1 MVCSPPAVRE
11 RGARRHGYNRRNL
24 VSATTKSVTQSLL
37 YLASQSPR
45 RRELLTQ
52 LGVTYELLLADASED
67 AESLEAVLPGESPD
81 DYVQRVCILKA
92 EAAVQ
97 RRMRRG
103 LPEAPILTSDTTVC
117 RGGDILGK
125 PADARD
131 AAVMLAALSGTT
143 HRVLTAVTVAS
154 AAGLRHAL
162 SISHVTFRT
171 MQAAEIDRYV
181 ASGEPLGKAGA
192 YGIQGRAAEF
202 VERIDG
208 SYSGIM
214 GLPLFETAALLREAG
229 LRF

>member
-1 MVCSPPAVRE
+1 MPPRGRVISKPAVT
-11 RGARRHGYNRRNL
+11 ADI
-24 VSATTKSVTQSLL
+24 L

-52 LGVTYELLLADASED
+52 LGVQYELLLADDGED
-67 AESLEAVLPGESPD
+67 AEALEAALPGETPD
-81 DYVQRVCILKA
+81 AYVQRVCALKA
-92 EAAVQ
+92 EAAL
-97 RRMRRG
+97 RRRERRG
-103 LPEAPILTSDTTVC
+103 LPDAPILTSDTTVC

-125 PADARD
+125 PTDAVD
-131 AAVMLAALSGTT
+131 AAAMLGALSGTT
-143 HRVLTAVTVAS
+143 HRVLTAVTVIS
-154 AAGLRHAL
+154 ALGLRHAL
-162 SISHVTFRT
+162 SISHVTFRAMT
-171 MQAAEIDRYV
+171 SAEIDRYV

>member
-1 MVCSPPAVRE
+1 MTSI
-11 RGARRHGYNRRNL
+11 
-24 VSATTKSVTQSLL
+24 L

-52 LGVTYELLLADASED
+52 LGVTYELLLADAGED
-67 AESLEAVLPGESPD
+67 AEALEAVRPGESPD
-81 DYVQRVCILKA
+81 DYVQRVCALKA
-92 EAAVQ
+92 DAALE
-97 RRMRRG
+97 RRARRG
-103 LPEAPILTSDTTVC
+103 LPDAPILTSDTTVC

-131 AAVMLAALSGTT
+131 AAAMLASLSGTT
-143 HRVLTAVTVAS
+143 HRVLTAVTVATS
-154 AAGLRHAL
+154 AGQRHAL
-162 SISHVTFRT
+162 SISHVTFRP
-171 MQAAEIDRYV
+171 MLAPEIERYV

-214 GLPLFETAALLREAG
+214 VLPLFETAALLREAG
-229 LRF
+229 LHF

>member
-1 MVCSPPAVRE
+1 MT
-11 RGARRHGYNRRNL
+11 HH
-24 VSATTKSVTQSLL
+24 LL

-52 LGVTYELLLADASED
+52 LGVSHELLLADDDED
-67 AESLEAVLPGESPD
+67 AEALEAVLPGEPPD
-81 DYVQRVCILKA
+81 AYVQRVCALKA
-92 EAAVQ
+92 EAAL
-97 RRMRRG
+97 RRRERRA
-103 LPEAPILTSDTTVC
+103 LPDHPILTSDTTVC

-125 PADARD
+125 PADTAD
-131 AAVMLAALSGTT
+131 AVAMLAALSGTT
-143 HRVLTAVTVAS
+143 HRVLTAVTVVS
-154 AAGLRHAL
+154 TLGLRHAL
-162 SISHVTFRT
+162 SISHVTFRPMT
-171 MQAAEIDRYV
+171 AAEIDRYA

>member
-1 MVCSPPAVRE
+1 MTSI
-11 RGARRHGYNRRNL
+11 
-24 VSATTKSVTQSLL
+24 L

-52 LGVTYELLLADASED
+52 LGVTYELLLADAGED
-67 AESLEAVLPGESPD
+67 AEALEAVRPGESPD
-81 DYVQRVCILKA
+81 DYVQRVCALKA
-92 EAAVQ
+92 DAALE
-97 RRMRRG
+97 RRARRG
-103 LPEAPILTSDTTVC
+103 LPDAPILTSDTTVC

-131 AAVMLAALSGTT
+131 AAAMLASLSGTT
-143 HRVLTAVTVAS
+143 HLVLTAVTVATS
-154 AAGLRHAL
+154 AGQRHAL
-162 SISHVTFRT
+162 SISHVTFRP
-171 MQAAEIDRYV
+171 MLAPEIERYV

-229 LRF
+229 LHF

>member
-1 MVCSPPAVRE
+1 MTHE
-11 RGARRHGYNRRNL
+11 
-24 VSATTKSVTQSLL
+24 LL

-52 LGVTYELLLADASED
+52 LGVSYELLLADAGED
-67 AESLEAVLPGESPD
+67 AEALEAVLPGETPD
-81 DYVQRVCILKA
+81 AYVQRVCALKA
-92 EAAVQ
+92 QAALQ
-97 RRMRRG
+97 RRLRRG
-103 LPEAPILTSDTTVC
+103 LSDAPILTSDTTVC

-125 PADARD
+125 PADATD
-131 AAVMLAALSGTT
+131 AVAMLSALSGTT
-143 HRVLTAVTVAS
+143 HRVLTAVTVVS
-154 AAGLRHAL
+154 SLGLRHAL
-162 SISHVTFRT
+162 SISHVTFRN
-171 MQAAEIDRYV
+171 MDAAEIDRYV

-214 GLPLFETAALLREAG
+214 GLPLYETAALLREAG

>member
-1 MVCSPPAVRE
+1 MRAVT
-11 RGARRHGYNRRNL
+11 HD
-24 VSATTKSVTQSLL
+24 LL

-52 LGVTYELLLADASED
+52 LGVSHELLLADDDED
-67 AESLEAVLPGESPD
+67 AEALEAVLPGETPD
-81 DYVQRVCILKA
+81 AYVQRVCALKA
-92 EAAVQ
+92 EAAL
-97 RRMRRG
+97 RRRERRA
-103 LPEAPILTSDTTVC
+103 LPDHPILTSDTTVC

-125 PADARD
+125 PADPDD
-131 AAVMLAALSGTT
+131 AD
-143 HRVLTAVTVAS
+143 
-154 AAGLRHAL
+154 
-162 SISHVTFRT
+162 
-171 MQAAEIDRYV
+171 EIRRYV